1 MLHIWIISLLKWYS
15 QGIQNP
21 FLENIFLRYV
31 LCTVQEILY
40 ALYGFPFT
48 HGIALYQIRIFNA
61 LSPPKNLNLPTNTV
75 PVTAAADTAVYVSGA
90 RLVFRKTRHLLYCIQ
105 FNFISSSLDELDFYM
120 DKSDYFW
127 DSVVQYIY
135 TNQRDLTSEARPF

>member
-1 MLHIWIISLLKWYS
+1 MISQSFKKINL
-15 QGIQNP
+15 
-21 FLENIFLRYV
+21 FFVFVLRYV
-31 LCTVQEILY
+31 LCTVCTVRVLH
-40 ALYGFPFT
+40 GFPFS
-48 HGIALYQIRIFNA
+48 HSIALYQIRIFNA
-61 LSPPKNLNLPTNTV
+61 LSPQKNLNLPTNTV

>member
-1 MLHIWIISLLKWYS
+1 MNNFTVKSTYIHRLLLPMISQSFKKINL
-15 QGIQNP
+15 
-21 FLENIFLRYV
+21 FFVFVLRYV
-31 LCTVQEILY
+31 LCTVCTVRVLH
-40 ALYGFPFT
+40 GFTFS
-48 HGIALYQIRIFNA
+48 HSIALYQIRIFSA
-61 LSPPKNLNLPTNTV
+61 LSSKIIWIFPQIQCPLQLLRIQTWVQKNQTFIV
-75 PVTAAADTAVYVSGA
+75 Q
-90 RLVFRKTRHLLYCIQ
+90 YCIQ